1 MRLSSGI
8 RSVAAYTPLILHGAR
23 SRTKPSAN
31 RSVWITSPT
40 LLSCQNLSTIF
51 GAEILTSRLE
61 ESALGGEAS
70 GEVFVEGVEEFLG
83 SEPGLIGADQAGEVL
98 GHGPVLDRFH
108 DYVL

>member
-8 RSVAAYTPLILHGAR
+8 RSVAAYTPLILNGAR

-31 RSVWITSPT
+31 RSVDNEPNT
-40 LLSCQNLSTIF
+40 LSCQNLSTIF
-51 GAEILTSRLE
+51 GDEILTSRLE

-83 SEPGLIGADQAGEVL
+83 GEPGLIGADQAGEVL